1 MREQFISEVK
11 IERDF
16 KYLGKAKV
24 KWVFSVDLN
33 QTGVEGIHLHCPDQ
47 TVDLYDI
54 PEEEVAEDVFKPVTT
69 ETKISIESVQSVLQD
84 RYRVSWSE
92 VDERIM
98 NGHIEN
104 VFIDLSSLENQN
116 LAKKIM
122 GENETQQLT
131 QEFGT
136 FELEL
141 KEDILELNAWTGL
154 NLEQLTEDNQCF
166 KLGQNAAL
174 EIQNFLT
181 QFKK

>member
-1 MREQFISEVK
+1 MTKNQAFQQFT
-11 IERDF
+11 
-16 KYLGKAKV
+16 LG
-24 KWVFSVDLN
+24 
-33 QTGVEGIHLHCPDQ
+33 
-47 TVDLYDI
+47 
-54 PEEEVAEDVFKPVTT
+54 
-69 ETKISIESVQSVLQD
+69 VQSVLQD